1 VCGKGNRGAVSSAAA
16 IICRCSAVTAC
27 AHSTNK
33 MMLFCVK
40 TALFVLLLATQQT
53 VDASHGVVI
62 FSKCRSSSSQYSISL
77 RGGSSD
83 SASSWSA
90 GSRYDYRTTRPSSP
104 TRNYQTPPGQ
114 QSKLDTKEVFAE
126 AFLRREDRNRFI
138 GAPNISS
145 V

>member
-1 VCGKGNRGAVSSAAA
+1 
-16 IICRCSAVTAC
+16 
-27 AHSTNK
+27 
-33 MMLFCVK
+33 
-40 TALFVLLLATQQT
+40 VLLLATQQT

-62 FSKCRSSSSQYSISL
+62 FSKCRSSSSQYSISV
-77 RGGSSD
+77 RGGSSE